1 MQGRLKLTKLILA
14 GENKKDAII
23 NFKGGL
29 NVIAGASDTGKSFAF
44 ECIDF
49 ALGSSSNPKTVPEMK
64 GYRSVFLEIEDIG
77 QEEIFTLKRNFSE
90 DEKNEIFI
98 YYSNYQE
105 KDAAEVE
112 KLSVTHNAKKSLSK
126 KLLNCC
132 DCTYKYVM
140 KNTKGDTRAFTFR
153 SFSPLI
159 MINELRIT
167 ARHSPIY
174 HTDSRG
180 STFATPARTAFKTV
194 ISGIDYKKEEKKENT
209 EIIKAKL
216 KGKIEQLSQIIDE
229 IRIENNELI
238 KDTEDINTEKSIEII
253 ELNKFIKEKS
263 EEIKK
268 YELDYKEIQTEI
280 EIKNTELKHLLNNNN
295 KFVLLKKNYLSDL
308 ERLEF
313 IYDAFD
319 LTQQLVEVECPICH
333 SPMKVNEMEKSDD
346 YYEALATEKI
356 KIEVQLAEL
365 DETIKDLSDEIIS
378 KKQRISKLENYKEE
392 ITDNLNN
399 NLGPIVAE
407 KVKKVQELMDAQER
421 INLIT
426 RNEKRI
432 NKYNTEI
439 SKWQEKIDST
449 GQEKRKKIEDLPE
462 AYTNEL
468 CKEIK
473 FLLQGCDFIG
483 KEGKIKYNNA
493 TEDVEVG
500 EKEKASYGKG
510 ARAIINS
517 TFLIGIMN
525 YCYKRNLCHPGIV
538 VWDSPLTTYKEKDKK
553 DGDDETITKGT
564 KEKFYEMLAEQK
576 NGQIIIFDNEE
587 PSSTVKTKINYLHFS
602 GDSTVGRK
610 EKKGRREKK

>member
-1 MQGRLKLTKLILA
+1 MKSRMQGRLKLTKLILA

-64 GYRSVFLEIEDIG
+64 GYRSVFLEVEDIG
-77 QEEIFTLKRNFSE
+77 QEEIFTLRRNFSE

-238 KDTEDINTEKSIEII
+238 KDTEDINTEKSTEII

-432 NKYNTEI
+432 HKYNTEI

-449 GQEKRKKIEDLPE
+449 GQEKGKKIEDLPE

-483 KEGKIKYNNA
+483 KEGKIKYNNT

-538 VWDSPLTTYKEKDKK
+538 VLDSPLTTYKEKDKK

-610 EKKGRREKK
+610 GLIP

>member
-1 MQGRLKLTKLILA
+1 MKSRMQGRLKLTKLILA

-44 ECIDF
+44 ACIDF

-238 KDTEDINTEKSIEII
+238 KDTEDINAEKSIEII

-538 VWDSPLTTYKEKDKK
+538 VLDSPLTTYKEKDKK

-610 EKKGRREKK
+610 GLIP

>member
-1 MQGRLKLTKLILA
+1 MKSRMQGRLKLTKLILA

-280 EIKNTELKHLLNNNN
+280 VIKNTELKHLLNNNN

-538 VWDSPLTTYKEKDKK
+538 VLDSPLTTYKEKDKK

-610 EKKGRREKK
+610 GLIP

>member
-439 SKWQEKIDST
+439 SKLQEKIDST

-538 VWDSPLTTYKEKDKK
+538 VLDSPLTTYKEKDKK

-610 EKKGRREKK
+610 GLIP

>member
-238 KDTEDINTEKSIEII
+238 KDTEDINAEKSIEII

-538 VWDSPLTTYKEKDKK
+538 VLDSPLTTYKEKDKK

-610 EKKGRREKK
+610 GLIP

>member
-1 MQGRLKLTKLILA
+1 MKSRMQGRLKLTKLILA

-538 VWDSPLTTYKEKDKK
+538 VLDSPLTTYKEKDKK

-587 PSSTVKTKINYLHFS
+587 PGSTVKTKINYLHFS

-610 EKKGRREKK
+610 GLIP

>member
-1 MQGRLKLTKLILA
+1 M
-14 GENKKDAII
+14 
-23 NFKGGL
+23 
-29 NVIAGASDTGKSFAF
+29 
-44 ECIDF
+44 
-49 ALGSSSNPKTVPEMK
+49 
-64 GYRSVFLEIEDIG
+64 
-77 QEEIFTLKRNFSE
+77 
-90 DEKNEIFI
+90 
-98 YYSNYQE
+98 
-105 KDAAEVE
+105 
-112 KLSVTHNAKKSLSK
+112 
-126 KLLNCC
+126 
-132 DCTYKYVM
+132 
-140 KNTKGDTRAFTFR
+140 
-153 SFSPLI
+153 
-159 MINELRIT
+159 
-167 ARHSPIY
+167 
-174 HTDSRG
+174 
-180 STFATPARTAFKTV
+180 
-194 ISGIDYKKEEKKENT
+194 
-209 EIIKAKL
+209 
-216 KGKIEQLSQIIDE
+216 
-229 IRIENNELI
+229 
-238 KDTEDINTEKSIEII
+238 
-253 ELNKFIKEKS
+253 
-263 EEIKK
+263 
-268 YELDYKEIQTEI
+268 
-280 EIKNTELKHLLNNNN
+280 
-295 KFVLLKKNYLSDL
+295 SDL

-500 EKEKASYGKG
+500 EKEK
-510 ARAIINS
+510 
-517 TFLIGIMN
+517 LLME
-525 YCYKRNLCHPGIV
+525 
-538 VWDSPLTTYKEKDKK
+538 KE
-553 DGDDETITKGT
+553 
-564 KEKFYEMLAEQK
+564 LEQ
-576 NGQIIIFDNEE
+576 
-587 PSSTVKTKINYLHFS
+587 
-602 GDSTVGRK
+602 
-610 EKKGRREKK
+610 

>member
-1 MQGRLKLTKLILA
+1 MKSRMQGRLKLTKLILA

-538 VWDSPLTTYKEKDKK
+538 VLDSPLTTYKEKDKK

-587 PSSTVKTKINYLHFS
+587 PSSTVKTKINYLHFL

-610 EKKGRREKK
+610 GLIP

>member
-1 MQGRLKLTKLILA
+1 MKSRMQGRLKLTKLILA

-64 GYRSVFLEIEDIG
+64 GYRSVFLEVEDIG
-77 QEEIFTLKRNFSE
+77 QEEIFTLRRNFSE

-98 YYSNYQE
+98 YYSSYQE

-238 KDTEDINTEKSIEII
+238 KDTEDINTEKSTEII

-449 GQEKRKKIEDLPE
+449 GQEKGKKIEDLPE

-538 VWDSPLTTYKEKDKK
+538 VLDSPLTTYKEKDKK

-610 EKKGRREKK
+610 GLIP

>member
-1 MQGRLKLTKLILA
+1 MKSRMQGRLKLTKLILA

-77 QEEIFTLKRNFSE
+77 QEEIFTLRRNFSE

-449 GQEKRKKIEDLPE
+449 GQEKGKKIEDLPE

-538 VWDSPLTTYKEKDKK
+538 VLDSPLTTYKEKDKK

-610 EKKGRREKK
+610 GLIP

>member
-1 MQGRLKLTKLILA
+1 MKSRMQGRLKLTKLILA

-483 KEGKIKYNNA
+483 KEGKIKYNNT

-538 VWDSPLTTYKEKDKK
+538 VLDSPLTTYKEKDKK

-610 EKKGRREKK
+610 GLIP

>member
-1 MQGRLKLTKLILA
+1 MKSRMQGRLKLTKLILA

-77 QEEIFTLKRNFSE
+77 QEEIFTLRRNFSE

-449 GQEKRKKIEDLPE
+449 GQEKGKKIEDLPE

-538 VWDSPLTTYKEKDKK
+538 VLDSPLTTYKEKDKK

-576 NGQIIIFDNEE
+576 NGQIII
-587 PSSTVKTKINYLHFS
+587 L
-602 GDSTVGRK
+602 
-610 EKKGRREKK
+610 

>member
-1 MQGRLKLTKLILA
+1 MKSRMQGRLKLTKLILA

-538 VWDSPLTTYKEKDKK
+538 VLDSPLTTYKEKDKK

-587 PSSTVKTKINYLHFS
+587 PSSIVKTKINYLHFS

-610 EKKGRREKK
+610 GLIP

>member
-1 MQGRLKLTKLILA
+1 MKSRMQGRLKLTKLILA

-77 QEEIFTLKRNFSE
+77 QE
-90 DEKNEIFI
+90 EIFI

-449 GQEKRKKIEDLPE
+449 GQEKGKKIEDLPE

-538 VWDSPLTTYKEKDKK
+538 VLDSPLTTYKEKDKK

-610 EKKGRREKK
+610 GLIP